1 MSSSKFSYEGLDKVI
16 HERARLGILTSLVT
30 HHQGLTFVQ
39 LKNLCGL
46 TDGNLS
52 RHIKVLSEAGFVSI
66 EKSFVDNRPQTFCQ
80 VTEAGQSAFTT
91 YIEVLETI
99 VKDASNLSV
108 DALKPKT
115 T

>member
-1 MSSSKFSYEGLDKVI
+1 MRTSKFSYDGLNKVI
-16 HERARLGILTSLVT
+16 HERARLGILTSLMT

-39 LKNLCGL
+39 LKKLCSL

-52 RHIKVLSEAGFVSI
+52 RHIKVLSEAGFVSV
-66 EKSFVDNRPQTFCQ
+66 EKSFVDNRPQTFCS
-80 VTEAGQSAFTT
+80 VTEAGQAAFTT

-99 VKDASNLSV
+99 VKDASSLPIDSSI
-108 DALKPKT
+108 LKT

>member
-1 MSSSKFSYEGLDKVI
+1 MTQSKFSYNGLDKVI

-30 HHQGLTFVQ
+30 HHQGLSFIQ
-39 LKNLCGL
+39 LKNLCSL

-66 EKSFVDNRPQTFCQ
+66 EK
-80 VTEAGQSAFTT
+80 GQSAFAT
-91 YIEVLETI
+91 YIEVLEGI
-99 VKDASNLSV
+99 VKDASSLTANAPNL
-108 DALKPKT
+108 KT

>member
-1 MSSSKFSYEGLDKVI
+1 MSTSKFSYDGLDKVI

-39 LKNLCGL
+39 LKKLCDL

-52 RHIKVLSEAGFVSI
+52 RHIKVLSEAGFVLI
-66 EKSFVDNRPQTFCQ
+66 EKSFVDNRPQTFCR
-80 VTEAGQSAFTT
+80 VTEAGQSAFAT

-99 VKDASNLSV
+99 VKDASSLPVASPQ
-108 DALKPKT
+108 LKT